1 MNLENFKKVT
11 NNKEFEKHKEELTKE
26 VVSYV
31 ESIFLQTFDKDQLNL
46 LFNKFKEL
54 NEEAKTFNL
63 EFLNEDENPGE
74 FLHEFL
80 RMLIKDD
87 KYGKKL
93 V

>member
-26 VVSYV
+26 VISYV
-31 ESIFLQTFDKDQLNL
+31 KSIFLQTFDKDQLNL

-63 EFLNEDENPGE
+63 EFLNKDENPGE

-87 KYGKKL
+87 KYGKI